1 MKAATPAWIALADGL
16 ERVAAALRELAA
28 QPAQSTPPVT
38 LPVGDWQSLPWPA
51 LLWVVPPETR
61 LNMRQIAEAF
71 GRPRSFVYRLTSRN
85 GSTLPRLPCRRLGAE
100 LYSTAGELRDWL
112 GRAEVVVVLGRPVT
126 VVERKAA
133 P

>member
-38 LPVGDWQSLPWPA
+38 LPATSRSQISLLA
-51 LLWVVPPETR
+51 AVVPPETR